1 MHYDATPNG
10 LHSNGFVTILEQQQ
24 QRAADVGRIYTSST
38 LPKANR
44 ECAFMNEARTFQVIF
59 VRQQR
64 AIDGEWAG
72 KRDRE
77 SEWREKRSAVRKRK
91 GTSGS

>member
-1 MHYDATPNG
+1 
-10 LHSNGFVTILEQQQ
+10 
-24 QRAADVGRIYTSST
+24 
-38 LPKANR
+38 
-44 ECAFMNEARTFQVIF
+44 MNEARTYQVIF